1 MTPQYRRLLQS
12 ASEVLDLS
20 RKNQDSDFLSS
31 QLAAHACI
39 LLSGAVESAIR
50 ELITEFAAKKSH
62 PAVANYVKETLRT
75 FSNANPDKLIA
86 LFKQFDHE
94 WSERLEHLWAD
105 GIKDHVG
112 SVIGNRH
119 LIAHG
124 KNTTLTP
131 NRVDEWRRSIVK
143 LCNHLEGEMLS
154 P

>member
-1 MTPQYRRLLQS
+1 MIPQYRRLLQS
-12 ASEVLDLS
+12 ANEVIELS
-20 RKNQDSDFLSS
+20 KKNQDNDLLSS

-50 ELITEFAAKKSH
+50 ELIPEFAAKKSH

-75 FSNANPDKLIA
+75 FTNANPEKLVA
-86 LFKQFDHE
+86 LLKQFDGK
-94 WSERLEHLWAD
+94 WSEKLEAMWAD
-105 GIKDHVG
+105 GVKDHVG
-112 SVIGNRH
+112 SVVGNRH

-143 LCNHLEGEMLS
+143 LCNHLEGEMLA

>member
-1 MTPQYRRLLQS
+1 MIPQYRRLLQT
-12 ASEVLDLS
+12 ASEVIDLS
-20 RKNQDSDFLSS
+20 KRNQDSDFLSS

-39 LLSGAVESAIR
+39 LLSGAIESAIR
-50 ELITEFAAKKSH
+50 ELIPEFAAKKAH

-75 FSNANPDKLIA
+75 FTNANPDRLVA
-86 LFKQFDHE
+86 LFKQFDDK
-94 WSERLEHLWAD
+94 WSYNLEQLWND
-105 GIKDHVG
+105 GIRDHVG

-143 LCNHLEGEMLS
+143 LCNHLEGEMLVS
-154 P
+154 